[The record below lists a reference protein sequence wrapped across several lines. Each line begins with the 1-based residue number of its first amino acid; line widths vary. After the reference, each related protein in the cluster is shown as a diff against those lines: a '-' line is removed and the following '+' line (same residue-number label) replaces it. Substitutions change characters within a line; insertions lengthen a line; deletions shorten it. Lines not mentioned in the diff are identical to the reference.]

1 MFFLHDTATMQF
13 YSVITS
19 SFYSF
24 SLSYRYG
31 NLQSIVLDKFKKLKN
46 VSACRNGINQTDK
59 VVIMTTVEWHYILR
73 TDACHLLSSL
83 SRAFVNND
91 FLLKVKISF
100 VKIQNKIPIFFST
113 TDTHVYGTS
122 YIKGWSWHKISALI
136 ANVQSLI
143 IYTFN
148 NNVLFIYYPYR

>member
-13 YSVITS
+13 YSVITL

-46 VSACRNGINQTDK
+46 VSACRHGVNQTDK

-73 TDACHLLSSL
+73 TDACHLL
-83 SRAFVNND
+83 
-91 FLLKVKISF
+91 FLFIESICSQWF
-100 VKIQNKIPIFFST
+100 SPFFST